1 MKHGGYVYIL
11 NNSRNTVLYI
21 GVTSDLPRRIHEHR
35 EGLIP
40 GFTKQ
45 YNLDRLIYCESHSNI
60 EEAII
65 REKQIKG
72 KTRAKKLAIVATQN
86 PHFEDLSETLF

>member
-1 MKHGGYVYIL
+1 M

-45 YNLDRLIYCESHSNI
+45 YNINRLIYCESHSNI